1 MESMNLL
8 FLIFAFLFFISVI
21 ATRLSAHLGMPLLL
35 VFLGVGMLAGEQ
47 GIGGIQFSNFL
58 VANLIGQLAL
68 AIILL
73 DGGLR
78 TSIAS
83 FRISLKPAAVLASW
97 GVIGT
102 VLALGLFIT
111 FFLNVS
117 WQMGFLMAAI
127 VGSTD
132 AAAVFSLLRSSGVR
146 LNSRVISTLELESGA
161 NDPTAIFLV
170 TAMITL
176 FDPLQMTSSWSF
188 LMILVQQLG
197 LGLLFG
203 WLAGRGLAWLLH
215 RIPLADGLYALL
227 VASGGL
233 MLFAFTNLF
242 GGSGFLAVYIA
253 GILIGNSRNP
263 ANEHIFNVMD
273 GFAWLAQA
281 TMFLVLGLLVTPSR
295 LLETGLSALIIAGF
309 LILVARP
316 FAVATGLCWFPSYS
330 RREMAY
336 ISWVGLRGAVP
347 ITLAMMPLMAGVP
360 EARFIFDIIC
370 AVVILS
376 LLFQGTTIAYMAR
389 KLKVVLPPQPEPL
402 DSKEIWLTDKLTIQ
416 LQSFKVAEH
425 SKAERSHPYALTRQ
439 KPFANARLFALLRD
453 GAIMKV
459 GMNTQMKKGDIAW
472 YVFPEDRGN
481 EFAEQFAGHQQ
492 SADEQAFYGEIEVKP
507 YVRMGELAATQGIN
521 IGEGN
526 DGRTLGELFRERF
539 GDVPVA
545 GDRLDLNGCEITVK
559 ELDERGYMKW
569 LAVKRPPPK
578 PTITIVAAE

>member
-1 MESMNLL
+1 
-8 FLIFAFLFFISVI
+8 
-21 ATRLSAHLGMPLLL
+21 
-35 VFLGVGMLAGEQ
+35 
-47 GIGGIQFSNFL
+47 
-58 VANLIGQLAL
+58 
-68 AIILL
+68 
-73 DGGLR
+73 
-78 TSIAS
+78 
-83 FRISLKPAAVLASW
+83 
-97 GVIGT
+97 
-102 VLALGLFIT
+102 
-111 FFLNVS
+111 
-117 WQMGFLMAAI
+117 
-127 VGSTD
+127 
-132 AAAVFSLLRSSGVR
+132 
-146 LNSRVISTLELESGA
+146 
-161 NDPTAIFLV
+161 
-170 TAMITL
+170 MITL
-176 FDPLQMTSSWSF
+176 FDPLQMTSGWSF